1 MTRSSYLSFCSAAA
15 TWDFS
20 YAATAKGYFH
30 REGRRVLRE
39 VAKRLGLA
47 PGSFTIRSNMGGVA
61 VCGEVVLHSD
71 KLYINLAAEGHPSN
85 RTFWFRRV
93 SGRPAKRGE
102 RYFSGPNH
110 HMTFGALT
118 DLDEAVKHFQ
128 EAAAESVPQNDHTP
142 RRTRCAHC
150 K

>member
-1 MTRSSYLSFCSAAA
+1 MTPKTHPSFCSAGA
-15 TWDFS
+15 TWDFG
-20 YAATAKGYFH
+20 YNARAKEYFH
-30 REGRRVLRE
+30 REGKKTLRE
-39 VAKRLGLA
+39 VAKRLGLV
-47 PGSFTIRSNMGGVA
+47 PGSFEVRSNQGGVA

-71 KLYINLAAEGHPSN
+71 SLYINLSAEGHPSN

-110 HMTFGALT
+110 HMSFGELM
-118 DLDEAVKHFQ
+118 DLDGAVKHFR
-128 EAAAESVPQNDHTP
+128 EAMSESVPQNDFTP